1 MQLIIVIKHAPQ
13 VLDRRTAV
21 FPKLLSL
28 NGRLELALAQ
38 LSRDDPQESTLPSA
52 TYDEEVEDAV
62 DEHDDLA
69 AKYYNGF
76 SNGVLWPLFHY
87 VPLPMYKAG
96 SERKFDMAL
105 WKAYKE
111 ANKLFADA
119 VLTLPSAIARRTP
132 YPVGSLRLP
141 GSRQPATMQN

>member
-62 DEHDDLA
+62 DEHDDLEDEDVDEDVDEED
-69 AKYYNGF
+69 KD
-76 SNGVLWPLFHY
+76 
-87 VPLPMYKAG
+87 
-96 SERKFDMAL
+96 ED
-105 WKAYKE
+105 
-111 ANKLFADA
+111 D
-119 VLTLPSAIARRTP
+119 
-132 YPVGSLRLP
+132 
-141 GSRQPATMQN
+141 